1 VLGRLTKDAFST
13 HRWSWIVQM
22 IAQNQESSTFVS
34 TCVHCGR
41 NRSRILEFIK
51 KIHPVLVPNRKI
63 IFNIEIIVIENI
75 NGYRKWI
82 SFRVGARYDSL
93 MALIQFL
100 SVYLK
105 TTDQEKYIGINFL
118 KK

>member
-1 VLGRLTKDAFST
+1 MLGRLTKDAFST
-13 HRWSWIVQM
+13 HRWSWIVQMM

-63 IFNIEIIVIENI
+63 IFNIENIVIENI
-75 NGYRKWI
+75 NCYRKWI
-82 SFRVGARYDSL
+82 SFRVGAWYDSL
-93 MALIQFL
+93 MALINQVFISIFL
-100 SVYLK
+100 LK
-105 TTDQEKYIGINFL
+105 KQQIKKYI
-118 KK
+118 